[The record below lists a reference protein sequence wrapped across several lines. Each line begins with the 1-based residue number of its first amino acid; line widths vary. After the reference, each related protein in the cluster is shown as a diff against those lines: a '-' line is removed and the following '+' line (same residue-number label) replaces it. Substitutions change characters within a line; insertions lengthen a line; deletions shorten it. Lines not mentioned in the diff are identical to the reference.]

1 MIFPIRSTGVPRSL
15 PPLQGA
21 GLGFGKGREGLLS
34 KPMPIWR
41 LEKLR
46 YMHRDPVKRGLVG
59 EPEQW
64 RWSSYRSHAFG
75 EAGLVRIYD
84 CDVLVMR
91 FGGVMHAPGI
101 GVNLWS
107 QACYRI

>member
-21 GLGFGKGREGLLS
+21 GLDFGKGREGLLS

-64 RWSSYRSHAFG
+64 RWSSYRKRSNDGKSNTYPSAICKLCP
-75 EAGLVRIYD
+75 A
-84 CDVLVMR
+84 
-91 FGGVMHAPGI
+91 A
-101 GVNLWS
+101 S
-107 QACYRI
+107 ACTLAVFVIVIVIS